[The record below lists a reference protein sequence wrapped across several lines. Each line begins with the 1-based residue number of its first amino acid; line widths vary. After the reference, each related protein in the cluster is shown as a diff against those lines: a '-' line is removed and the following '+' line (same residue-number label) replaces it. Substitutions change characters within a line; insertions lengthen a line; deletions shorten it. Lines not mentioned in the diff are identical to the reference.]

1 MDVQDIL
8 VHLLNFV
15 APAFWMACF
24 LPLLGRALFK
34 TAARRSW
41 WMQWMTIF
49 LIGVTTLS
57 LALWLTGRDA
67 KMVSY
72 AALVLACGSAQWLL
86 LWRTKG

>member
-1 MDVQDIL
+1 MDLQDIL

-15 APAFWMACF
+15 APAFWLACS
-24 LPLLGRALFK
+24 LPLLGRTLFK
-34 TAARRSW
+34 PAARRSW
-41 WMQWMTIF
+41 WMQCLIVF

-72 AALVLACGSAQWLL
+72 AALILACGSAQWLL
-86 LWRTKG
+86 LRRPGR